1 MMDEKLEKFIRSHRA
16 EMDNRE
22 PGSQLWGKIAQQMSD
37 ESKQREIGTSFIWW
51 RAAAV
56 FLLLI
61 SAALVVDRFI
71 GQFASQQV
79 VANEQI
85 KEAENY
91 YMSLISSKQQ
101 HIVAMSAD
109 LNLGVDFTNEL
120 ETLDSM
126 YVLLKQ
132 DLTTGNEESL
142 TDAMI
147 LNLQM
152 RIEPAEQAAGN
163 YPGNTKPKNAKF
175 EENET
180 IEL

>member
-71 GQFASQQV
+71 GQSASQQV

-85 KEAENY
+85 TEAENY

-101 HIVAMSAD
+101 R
-109 LNLGVDFTNEL
+109 
-120 ETLDSM
+120 
-126 YVLLKQ
+126 K
-132 DLTTGNEESL
+132 
-142 TDAMI
+142 
-147 LNLQM
+147 
-152 RIEPAEQAAGN
+152 RR
-163 YPGNTKPKNAKF
+163 
-175 EENET
+175 
-180 IEL
+180 